1 MTKPKRKGEKIKRY
15 YKITPFGDE
24 NYCVVEESGVGSA
37 IQSWVEGMSVG
48 YGLKVEVIE
57 MTDKKF
63 NSLPEYE

>member
-1 MTKPKRKGEKIKRY
+1 MNARKDKRNRY
-15 YKITPFGDE
+15 YKITPFGDKK
-24 NYCVVEESGVGSA
+24 YCIVSEAQGIGSA
-37 IQSWVEGMSVG
+37 VQSFVEGMSVG